1 MKFINSIT
9 KSTNF
14 RENFKSS
21 LVIFLLS
28 ASLISTEIIWTRVF
42 SAEYFYTFA
51 FLVLSLSVLGL
62 GLGSLSARLFP
73 ALKNPKH
80 YPLLFIITSVLMIAS
95 PILVLK
101 LDIDFTKVFSS
112 GMMILKVLAS
122 VLLLS
127 SSFFVGGIILASY
140 FSRSHEKIDILYTSD
155 LIGAGFGVVMSVILM
170 NLFETHNAIFLIVI
184 PVLLSGVLLS
194 KNINKT
200 WCSVLIVV
208 VLCLMPFSKD
218 LLTKQKEERAPV
230 IFEHWDAMAK
240 IKVFDFGKEAW
251 GINID
256 NAANSPVIAF
266 NGDWDTL
273 KSKNNI
279 TTFPVSNLIKQFDSC
294 TFLSLGAGGG
304 GDVLHALNEGATEV
318 HAVEVN
324 SYINEMMT
332 SGFLKDFSGNIYNDT
347 RVTVASEDGRIYVK
361 RFKNKFDIIYS
372 LSSNTFSA
380 FASGSFAL
388 AENYLFTTEAF
399 VDYYESLSD
408 KGYLVME
415 HQFYIPRMTGEVI
428 EALKSLNVDNPEKHI
443 AVYNFPTYRRKVL
456 IVGKQPLQDETL
468 KSAIYPL
475 IPEYHKY
482 IHLLYPCAD
491 SLKHNMVNR
500 IVTEGW
506 QSVQNSSPVD
516 LSPCTDNR
524 PFIAQLGLMK
534 NFSFDKLTKVMPW
547 EFMGFPVSK
556 LLIIVILIIVTA
568 VIIPLNIL
576 PYFRKGPKIKSKGLL
591 YFFTIGF
598 AFMVVEIVLIQKYTL
613 IIGASSYTL
622 MCILFVL
629 LLASGIGSRFA
640 YRFKNYAPFVFIM
653 AWIVADIF
661 VFPLAVNS
669 IADKSL
675 ALRMVYTIMWIFP
688 LGFFMGMPFVKG
700 TKKTGELIDW
710 GFAINGAASVVGSVI
725 VLILAFNYGFNVAM
739 LSGGIAYILA
749 MILLLQ
755 KKAWY

>member
-9 KSTNF
+9 KSTQF
-14 RENFKSS
+14 KESLKSS

-51 FLVLSLSVLGL
+51 FLVLSLSILGL
-62 GLGSLSARLFP
+62 GLGSLTARLFP
-73 ALKNPKH
+73 ALKNPKN
-80 YPLLFIITSVLMIAS
+80 YPLLFIITSLLMVAS
-95 PILVLK
+95 PVLVLK

-112 GMMILKVLAS
+112 GIMILKVLAS

-127 SSFFVGGIILASY
+127 SSFFAGGIILASY
-140 FSRSHEKIDILYTSD
+140 FSRSHKKIDILYTAD
-155 LIGAGFGVVMSVILM
+155 LIGAGFGVLMSVVLM
-170 NLFETHNAIFLIVI
+170 NLFETHIALFLIVV
-184 PVLLSGVLLS
+184 PVLLCGIILS
-194 KNINKT
+194 RHIHKT
-200 WCSVLIVV
+200 WCSILIVL
-208 VLCLMPFSKD
+208 VLCIIPFSKD
-218 LLTKQKEERAPV
+218 LLTKQKEERATV

-240 IKVFDFGKEAW
+240 IKIFDFGKEAW

-266 NGDWDTL
+266 DGNWEQL
-273 KSKNNI
+273 KTKDNI
-279 TTFPVSNLIKQFDSC
+279 TSFPVSYLINQFDSC

-304 GDVLHALNEGATEV
+304 GDVLHALNQGATEV

-324 SYINEMMT
+324 SFINKMLT
-332 SGFLKDFSGNIYNDT
+332 SGFLKDFSGNIYNDP

-361 RFKNKFDIIYS
+361 RFKDKFDIIYS

-399 VDYYESLSD
+399 VDYYQSLSD

-415 HQFYIPRMTGEVI
+415 HQFYIPRMVGEVMD
-428 EALKSLNVDNPEKHI
+428 ALKVLNVDKPEEHI

-456 IVGKQPLQDETL
+456 IVSKQPLQEETL
-468 KSAIYPL
+468 NNAIYPL
-475 IPEYHKY
+475 LPEYHKY

-500 IVTEGW
+500 IVTNGW
-506 QSVQNSSPVD
+506 QSVQNKSPID
-516 LSPCTDNR
+516 ISPCTDNK

-556 LLIIVILIIVTA
+556 LLIIIILIVVTA

-576 PYFRKGPKIKSKGLL
+576 PYFRKGPKIKAQGLL

-629 LLASGIGSRFA
+629 LLASGVGSKFA
-640 YRFKNYAPFVFIM
+640 YKFRNYVPFVFIL
-653 AWIVADIF
+653 AWVIADIF
-661 VFPLAVNS
+661 VFPIAINN
-669 IADKSL
+669 IADKSVI
-675 ALRMVYTIMWIFP
+675 ARMAYTVMWIFP

-725 VLILAFNYGFNVAM
+725 VLILAFNYGFNVAI
-739 LSGGIAYILA
+739 LSGAVAYIFA
-749 MILLLQ
+749 MTLLLN
-755 KKAWY
+755 KKRWY